1 MPYHLIML
9 RQLLGEVLVSFTK
22 KFELEDGCAECTG
35 EGLNMFKVH
44 CMNNISKVG
53 TNRLGDRYEFTSELA
68 DANAIL
74 VRSARLHD
82 IELPKELL
90 GDCTRRCRC
99 K

>member
-1 MPYHLIML
+1 
-9 RQLLGEVLVSFTK
+9 
-22 KFELEDGCAECTG
+22 
-35 EGLNMFKVH
+35 MFKVH

-90 GDCTRRCRC
+90 AIARAGAGVNNIAVLSRELWCLTLLEQMQMR
-99 K
+99 